1 MSDRFLDFARNDKK
15 DLTDGPRDLPTEVKQ
30 AGRNKTVTKLSLQD
44 ERYGESFSDVGQNQ
58 RRPEQ

>member
-15 DLTDGPRDLPTEVKQ
+15 DFADASRDPLTEVKQ

-44 ERYGESFSDVGQNQ
+44 ERYRESL
-58 RRPEQ
+58 